1 MHTRDHVGVRSV
13 APRDDVPAEVLKPPD
28 EPLHAREPAPGPAG
42 LLRGRALSDLGPP
55 TPATVRHRHE
65 ERRRMDLRRSEPG
78 ELLDN
83 RQRWDHV
90 HASVG
95 RAPGN
100 LVRIALVARVEAERV
115 LETPHPGRDGGER
128 RRVSKVGR
136 HRDADAIGLAD
147 DGLHERWR
155 ELLVDLQVVHAAPQ
169 RRRATWRA
177 SSAVATDTLMSRPCR
192 GRGRGRRSMV
202 RT

>member
-1 MHTRDHVGVRSV
+1 
-13 APRDDVPAEVLKPPD
+13 
-28 EPLHAREPAPGPAG
+28 
-42 LLRGRALSDLGPP
+42 
-55 TPATVRHRHE
+55 
-65 ERRRMDLRRSEPG
+65 MDLRRSEPG